1 MNRTHPEEQDL
12 KNKKK
17 ANRVFVFLLRKV
29 HITTTCT
36 SKKACNI
43 PQWCISPPPFFLFL
57 FAQSEKE
64 KRSKQAPIV
73 EGDFFFLRGRAFFFL
88 LLLRESES
96 CSGRDGAF
104 LRRGGNT

>member
-43 PQWCISPPPFFLFL
+43 PQWCISPPPFFYL

-73 EGDFFFLRGRAFFFL
+73 EGDIFF
-88 LLLRESES
+88 
-96 CSGRDGAF
+96 
-104 LRRGGNT
+104 